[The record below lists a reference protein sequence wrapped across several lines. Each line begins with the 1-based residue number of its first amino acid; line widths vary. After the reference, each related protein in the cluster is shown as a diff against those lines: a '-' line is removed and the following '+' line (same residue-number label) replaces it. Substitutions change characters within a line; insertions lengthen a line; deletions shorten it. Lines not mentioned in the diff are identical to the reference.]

1 MVEAAWHQ
9 LTQDRAARVPLRVG
23 RPNELD
29 TLCDIDRDA
38 SRLFERAGLHLTLPN
53 DLELAEGERRRW
65 LDCLRSGTTVLASD
79 RAGEPVGF
87 AALAVLDGEPYLEQL
102 SVRMRAMR
110 RGIGTLL
117 LAVAQT
123 IARRTPARAL
133 WLTTYRHL
141 PWNRRFY
148 ERAGFAVIPPEQW
161 GRAITQE
168 VLFQRRLLPHPDE
181 RVVMCKVFNP
191 RSSVGVW
198 PHCRLD

>member
-1 MVEAAWHQ
+1 MVEPAWHQ
-9 LTQDRAARVPLRVG
+9 LTQVRAARAPLRVG
-23 RPNELD
+23 RPDELD

-53 DLELAEGERRRW
+53 DLELAATERRRW
-65 LDCLRSGTTVLASD
+65 LDCLRSGTTVLASA

-117 LAVAQT
+117 LAVAET

-141 PWNRRFY
+141 PWNRRF
-148 ERAGFAVIPPEQW
+148 
-161 GRAITQE
+161 
-168 VLFQRRLLPHPDE
+168 LPSQPAT
-181 RVVMCKVFNP
+181 
-191 RSSVGVW
+191 
-198 PHCRLD
+198 